1 MSLWLVLSLNVIVS
15 RSSLRWAA
23 PRLWSVPTLLYGT
36 APLAQKEPNTLPDLS
51 LVPWAKMARFAIFL
65 ISGLLRLVRS
75 VVENWSVS
83 LATRQS
89 IPSLSVSSSATTN
102 GACST
107 WEAAYAGLLGSC
119 SLTDTLPAEPSILCF
134 CGRLLAV
141 ELGAAPVIV
150 EFFLLGRGILLG
162 PPLLN
167 PLS

>member
-15 RSSLRWAA
+15 RSSKRVAGA
-23 PRLWSVPTLLYGT
+23 PRRWSAPTLFDDGT
-36 APLAQKEPNTLPDLS
+36 ALAQKEPNTLPDLS
-51 LVPWAKMARFAIFL
+51 FVPWAKMARLAIFL

-75 VVENWSVS
+75 VVENCSVS

-107 WEAAYAGLLGSC
+107 WEAACVCLLDSWPC
-119 SLTDTLPAEPSILCF
+119 TDTLSAELSIFCF
-134 CGRLLAV
+134 CGRLFAV
-141 ELGAAPVIV
+141 LGAPVI
-150 EFFLLGRGILLG
+150 EFFLLGRGILLLR